1 MGVEPMD
8 SDVLTLARSVEMCCR
23 VNRPVGYGST
33 RSARDYFDTYRL
45 ASSPTLLRAL
55 AEHMAT
61 LLPAQTE
68 VLGGLELG
76 GLPIATVLSQVTGLP
91 AVLVRARRRPYG
103 GQRFVEGVDCAGRV
117 VVLVDDAV
125 SSGPELR
132 NSVTALR
139 QLGATVTTVVCAIER
154 LDVPRTVSQDVEVR
168 VALSRSVLERVRI
181 SS

>member
-1 MGVEPMD
+1 MQAPD
-8 SDVLTLARSVEMCCR
+8 SDILALARAVEMCCR

-33 RSARDYFDTYRL
+33 RSAREHFDIYRL

-55 AEHMAT
+55 AEHMAA
-61 LLPAQTE
+61 LLPPQTE

-91 AVLVRARRRPYG
+91 GVLVRARRRPYG
-103 GQRFVEGVDCAGRV
+103 GQRFIEGVDCTGRM
-117 VVLVDDAV
+117 VVLVDDSV
-125 SSGPELR
+125 SFGPELR
-132 NSVTALR
+132 NSVAALR

-154 LDVPRTVSQDVEVR
+154 LDVPRPVGQDVEVR

-181 SS
+181 ST